1 MSENDSDER
10 MNTTKVIT
18 NTIWDI
24 QNKLRSEGITGIDAL
39 NHITTI
45 ILIRSLTN
53 IKCRNLGIP
62 EDLSWESIKKLAPI
76 ERYTKIH
83 NTGEQGLLWYLKLN
97 NRWGISNSFS
107 FKITNHNT
115 FDYIITKLNNISN
128 NLLKS
133 RIDIIG
139 DIYEHFINREGKTMK
154 DLGQYFTD
162 RTLVKYLIDMTKPK
176 IKENGNIET
185 IWDPA
190 AGTGG
195 FILMYIHYM
204 NKHYPNIDW
213 SVQKHNIYA
222 NELNTNTYS
231 LLKQNIYYA
240 IDNIS
245 DTCYLEDSLTCNA
258 PNSSGFDIL
267 ILNPPFGIKGIRYTN
282 MNDKIKKIKINGTK
296 AEVLFLQNCMGNL
309 KKGGRCCIVIPDS
322 ILFGS
327 AKLYKETRQ
336 HLLNNFE
343 VHKIIKLVGNDFF
356 TNTGVEA
363 SVLFFENTGNST
375 SSISVVEINK
385 EYDSIKEKHIM
396 DINIEDIIKN
406 KYSLNIN
413 LFKEFNVNVKDGYTL
428 VTLLD
433 CMEYIKGPAHNV
445 KDGKETGTYPLLRSS
460 KNNRVKWL
468 DTYDYEGPYI
478 AIGTGGVANFHYV
491 SKFNI
496 STHFKVIKNKD
507 NINLKYL
514 YYILNLHIKEQINIV
529 AFVGSALKGLNI
541 EIFNNIKIA
550 LPPMNIQEELV
561 RVLDNKYASI
571 EDLKKKIN
579 YTEREIETVINETFN

>member
-282 MNDKIKKIKINGTK
+282 MNDKIKKLKINGTK

-406 KYSLNIN
+406 KYSSNIN

-428 VTLLD
+428 VKLLD

-579 YTEREIETVINETFN
+579 YTEREIETVINEMFN